1 MNYKKINIEN
11 YLIYRQRH
19 LNYFVRNNSLNNTID
34 SSNNSNFLDLLRQNL
49 NIKNKNNKIFSRNI
63 SNRSIL
69 TTTELSSYN
78 KRKEYN
84 DNIYKKFKEKIF
96 IKKVKLIQNNFRKF
110 LRKKKNMKIIIIQKI
125 FIGYLIRKKTHLL
138 IIQQN
143 LIKKIFK
150 YIYKEIY
157 NNNNKFFLNVK
168 NYIKE
173 KEKKKKLIE
182 YFNLN
187 NYNLKGI
194 KTFPRIYSE
203 INKFNIKK
211 YFFNKFYNKF
221 YKIEKKDN
229 IFLDSFFNV
238 KQISKN
244 QIINKNEEK
253 KEIEKYK
260 LYINNKIK
268 YNKSY
273 FITKIIYKNIN
284 NSLNNLNHNIFKYK
298 IFILFLTTF
307 LNKKLKKIFLSI
319 LNSNNIL
326 IDYKKSKSLNFLD
339 ESNNNLNDNNYKNI
353 KANNSDL
360 FSENLIEILNNNK
373 NDKEIFMNPFEKFK

>member
-34 SSNNSNFLDLLRQNL
+34 SSNNSNFLDLLKQNL
-49 NIKNKNNKIFSRNI
+49 NIKNKNKKIFSRNI

-96 IKKVKLIQNNFRKF
+96 IKKVKIIQNNFRKF
-110 LRKKKNMKIIIIQKI
+110 LMKKKNKKIITIQKI

-157 NNNNKFFLNVK
+157 KNNNKFFSNIK

-173 KEKKKKLIE
+173 KERKKILSD

-229 IFLDSFFNV
+229 IFLDSFFNE

-244 QIINKNEEK
+244 EIINKNEEK

-307 LNKKLKKIFLSI
+307 LNKKLKKIFFSI
-319 LNSNNIL
+319 LNSNNLL
-326 IDYKKSKSLNFLD
+326 IYYKKSKSLNFLD

-373 NDKEIFMNPFEKFK
+373 NDKEIFMNPFEKF

>member
-34 SSNNSNFLDLLRQNL
+34 SSNNSNFLDLLKQNL
-49 NIKNKNNKIFSRNI
+49 NIKNKNKKIFSRNI

-110 LRKKKNMKIIIIQKI
+110 LRKKKNMKIITIQKI

-173 KEKKKKLIE
+173 KEKKKKLID

-229 IFLDSFFNV
+229 IFLDSFFNE
-238 KQISKN
+238 KQILKN
-244 QIINKNEEK
+244 KIINKNEEK

-319 LNSNNIL
+319 LNSNNLL
-326 IDYKKSKSLNFLD
+326 IYYKKSKSLNFLD

-373 NDKEIFMNPFEKFK
+373 NDKEIFMNPFEKF

>member
-110 LRKKKNMKIIIIQKI
+110 LRKKKNMKIITIQKN
-125 FIGYLIRKKTHLL
+125 FLGYLIRKKTHLL

-173 KEKKKKLIE
+173 KEKKKKLID

-229 IFLDSFFNV
+229 IFLDSFFNE

-244 QIINKNEEK
+244 EIINKNEEK

-307 LNKKLKKIFLSI
+307 LNKKLKKIFFSI
-319 LNSNNIL
+319 LNSNNLL
-326 IDYKKSKSLNFLD
+326 IYYKKSKSLNFLD

-373 NDKEIFMNPFEKFK
+373 NDKEIFMNPFEKF

>member
-229 IFLDSFFNV
+229 IFLDSFFNE
-238 KQISKN
+238 KQILKN
-244 QIINKNEEK
+244 KIINKNEEK

-298 IFILFLTTF
+298 IFILFLTAF
-307 LNKKLKKIFLSI
+307 LNKKLKKIFFSI
-319 LNSNNIL
+319 LNPNNLL
-326 IDYKKSKSLNFLD
+326 IYYKKSKSLNFLD

-373 NDKEIFMNPFEKFK
+373 NDKEIFMNPFEKF

>member
-34 SSNNSNFLDLLRQNL
+34 SSNNSNFLDLLKQNL
-49 NIKNKNNKIFSRNI
+49 NIKNKNKKIFSRNI

-96 IKKVKLIQNNFRKF
+96 IKKVKIIQNYFRKF
-110 LRKKKNMKIIIIQKI
+110 LMKKKNKKIITIQKI

-157 NNNNKFFLNVK
+157 KNNNKFFSNIK

-173 KEKKKKLIE
+173 KERKKILSD

-229 IFLDSFFNV
+229 IFLDSFFNE
-238 KQISKN
+238 KQILKN
-244 QIINKNEEK
+244 KIINKNEEK

-268 YNKSY
+268 YDKSY
-273 FITKIIYKNIN
+273 FITKIIYKNNN

-339 ESNNNLNDNNYKNI
+339 ESYYNLNMNNYNNI

-373 NDKEIFMNPFEKFK
+373 NDKEIFMNPFEKF

>member
-157 NNNNKFFLNVK
+157 KNNNKFFSNIK

-173 KEKKKKLIE
+173 KERKKILSD

-268 YNKSY
+268 YDKSY
-273 FITKIIYKNIN
+273 FITKIIYKNNN

-339 ESNNNLNDNNYKNI
+339 ESYYNLNINNYNNI
-353 KANNSDL
+353 KINNSDL

-373 NDKEIFMNPFEKFK
+373 NDKEIFMNPFEKF

>member
-34 SSNNSNFLDLLRQNL
+34 SSNNSNFLDLLKQNL

-110 LRKKKNMKIIIIQKI
+110 LRKKKNMKIITIQKI

-173 KEKKKKLIE
+173 KEKKKKLID

-211 YFFNKFYNKF
+211 YFFNKMYNKF

-229 IFLDSFFNV
+229 IFLDSFFNE
-238 KQISKN
+238 KQILKN
-244 QIINKNEEK
+244 KIINKNEEK

-307 LNKKLKKIFLSI
+307 LNKKLKKIFFSI
-319 LNSNNIL
+319 LNSNNLL
-326 IDYKKSKSLNFLD
+326 IYYKKSKSLNFLD

-373 NDKEIFMNPFEKFK
+373 NDKEIFMNPFEKF

>member
-110 LRKKKNMKIIIIQKI
+110 LRKKKNMKIITIQKI

-173 KEKKKKLIE
+173 KEKKKKLID

-211 YFFNKFYNKF
+211 YFFNKMYNKF

-229 IFLDSFFNV
+229 IFLDSFFNE

-244 QIINKNEEK
+244 EIINKNEEK

-307 LNKKLKKIFLSI
+307 LNKKLKKIFFSI
-319 LNSNNIL
+319 LNSNNLL
-326 IDYKKSKSLNFLD
+326 IYYKKSKSLNFLD

-373 NDKEIFMNPFEKFK
+373 NDKEIFMNPFEKF

>member
-34 SSNNSNFLDLLRQNL
+34 SSNNSNFLDLLKQNL
-49 NIKNKNNKIFSRNI
+49 NIKNKNKKIFSRNI

-96 IKKVKLIQNNFRKF
+96 IKKVKIIQNNFRKF
-110 LRKKKNMKIIIIQKI
+110 LMKKKNKKIITIQKI

-157 NNNNKFFLNVK
+157 KNNNKFFSNIK

-173 KEKKKKLIE
+173 KERKKILSD

-268 YNKSY
+268 YDKSY
-273 FITKIIYKNIN
+273 FITKIIYKNNN

-339 ESNNNLNDNNYKNI
+339 ESYYNLNMNNYNNI

-373 NDKEIFMNPFEKFK
+373 NDKEIFMNPFEKF

>member
-34 SSNNSNFLDLLRQNL
+34 SSNNSNFLDLLKQNL
-49 NIKNKNNKIFSRNI
+49 NIKNKNKKIFSRNI

-96 IKKVKLIQNNFRKF
+96 IKKVKIIQNNFRKF
-110 LRKKKNMKIIIIQKI
+110 LMKKKNKKIITIQKI

-157 NNNNKFFLNVK
+157 KNNNKFFSYIK

-173 KEKKKKLIE
+173 KERKKILSD

-229 IFLDSFFNV
+229 IFLDSFFNE

-244 QIINKNEEK
+244 KIINKNEEK

-307 LNKKLKKIFLSI
+307 LNKKLKKIFFSI
-319 LNSNNIL
+319 LNSNNLL
-326 IDYKKSKSLNFLD
+326 IYYKKSKSLNFLD
-339 ESNNNLNDNNYKNI
+339 ESYYNLNMNNYNNI

-373 NDKEIFMNPFEKFK
+373 NDKEIFMNPFEKF

>member
-110 LRKKKNMKIIIIQKI
+110 LRKKKNMKIITIQKI

-173 KEKKKKLIE
+173 KEKKKKLID

-229 IFLDSFFNV
+229 IFLDSFFNE

-244 QIINKNEEK
+244 EIINKNEEK

-319 LNSNNIL
+319 LNSNNLL
-326 IDYKKSKSLNFLD
+326 IYYKKSKSLNFLD

-373 NDKEIFMNPFEKFK
+373 NDKEIFMNPFEKF

>member
-34 SSNNSNFLDLLRQNL
+34 SSNNSNFLDLLKQNL
-49 NIKNKNNKIFSRNI
+49 NIKNKNKKIFSRNI

-110 LRKKKNMKIIIIQKI
+110 LRKKKNMKIITIQKI

-173 KEKKKKLIE
+173 KEKKKKLID

-211 YFFNKFYNKF
+211 YFFNKMYNKF

-229 IFLDSFFNV
+229 IFLDSFFNE
-238 KQISKN
+238 KQILKN
-244 QIINKNEEK
+244 KIINKNEEK

-319 LNSNNIL
+319 LNSNNLL
-326 IDYKKSKSLNFLD
+326 IYYKKSKSLNFLD

-373 NDKEIFMNPFEKFK
+373 NDKEIFMNPFEKF